1 MDKIKNSFFE
11 TVGRWVLCNEGF
23 GSAFFFYKAG
33 EIREMKDALAVISG
47 RTDVF
52 LYLRIVEILYFISE
66 QLWKDGLRKSWW
78 VKWYLCQSKWLNWKT
93 QTSFGGWKTWGKSH
107 VCEAIFSPAIWFMIT
122 KGTTFP
128 WKPCLLCP

>member
-52 LYLRIVEILYFISE
+52 LYLRIVEILYFIVLHFRTAMEGWVEEKLVSQVISLSVQMTE
-66 QLWKDGLRKSWW
+66 LKNTNQLWGMEDLR
-78 VKWYLCQSKWLNWKT
+78 Q
-93 QTSFGGWKTWGKSH
+93 
-107 VCEAIFSPAIWFMIT
+107 IT
-122 KGTTFP
+122 
-128 WKPCLLCP
+128 CM